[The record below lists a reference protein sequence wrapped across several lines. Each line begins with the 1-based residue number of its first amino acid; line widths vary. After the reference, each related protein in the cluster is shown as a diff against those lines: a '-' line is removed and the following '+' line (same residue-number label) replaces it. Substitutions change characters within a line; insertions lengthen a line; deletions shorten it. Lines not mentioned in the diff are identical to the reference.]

1 MNPEIENRFT
11 YHPPQGDQPWRY
23 TSIRDKAKEFAYM
36 LQSLCPKSDELRT
49 ALERIE
55 EATMWANASIARH
68 GATQEGPDR

>member
-49 ALERIE
+49 AIEKIE

>member
-11 YHPPQGDQPWRY
+11 YHAPQGDQPWRY
-23 TSIRDKAKEFAYM
+23 ASIRDKAKEFAYM
-36 LQSLCPKSDELRT
+36 LQALCPKSDELRT

>member
-36 LQSLCPKSDELRT
+36 LQSLCPKSNELRT
-49 ALERIE
+49 ALERLE
-55 EATMWANASIARH
+55 EVTMWANASIARH
-68 GATQEGPDR
+68 GVTQEGPDR